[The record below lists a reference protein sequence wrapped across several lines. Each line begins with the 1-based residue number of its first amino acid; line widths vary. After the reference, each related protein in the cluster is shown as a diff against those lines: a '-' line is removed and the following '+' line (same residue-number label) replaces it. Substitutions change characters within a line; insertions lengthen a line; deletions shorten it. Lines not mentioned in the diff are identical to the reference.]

1 MDKYILGISGGSGA
15 LYSLAI
21 LKGISDSGNTCYLVT
36 SKPGRRVLSLE
47 TGINLTGKPS
57 SDKKILQENLSIN
70 DGNLEVIDENDVG
83 ANIASGSFITK
94 GMAIAPCSTGT
105 LGSIANGISRGLI
118 ERAAD
123 VCLKERR
130 TLIVVPRETPYSLIH
145 LENMT
150 KLTKAGAI
158 VLPASP
164 GFYNVPKSIDDLV
177 KMISSRVLE
186 KLGIVSSTLK
196 EWEGT

>member
-1 MDKYILGISGGSGA
+1 MA
-15 LYSLAI
+15 LSELIFA
-21 LKGISDSGNTCYLVT
+21 VA
-36 SKPGRRVLSLE
+36 
-47 TGINLTGKPS
+47 
-57 SDKKILQENLSIN
+57 KK
-70 DGNLEVIDENDVG
+70 
-83 ANIASGSFITK
+83 ANIASGSFRTK
-94 GMAIAPCSTGT
+94 GMAIVPCSTGT

-164 GFYNVPKSIDDLV
+164 GFYNVPKKIDDLV
-177 KMISSRVLE
+177 SMVSSRVLE

-196 EWEGT
+196 EWKGT